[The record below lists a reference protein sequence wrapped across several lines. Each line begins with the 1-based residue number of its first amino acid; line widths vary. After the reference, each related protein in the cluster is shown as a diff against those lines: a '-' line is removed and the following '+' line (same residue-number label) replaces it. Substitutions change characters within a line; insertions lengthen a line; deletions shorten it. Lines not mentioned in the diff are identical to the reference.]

1 MSIKSLIDRIDSDIV
16 LSGPDVSELYAKDW
30 SEEVPCKPDV
40 VIQPRN
46 TEDISHVLAQCQ
58 AHGQPVVTQGGRTG
72 LSGGATPKA
81 KEWVLSTEK
90 LDKIISIDADAM
102 TITVQAGVI
111 LEKIQNA
118 ASEIGLLFPMDIG
131 ARGSCTA
138 GGIVAT
144 NAGGTQVIQY
154 GMTRSLVLGLVAV
167 LPDGTVLK
175 AHNTLIKNNSGF
187 DLKHLLIGSE
197 GVLGVITEI
206 TFRLF
211 PKRPIR
217 KTALCAI
224 PDFKKAQKLLK
235 IAKTN
240 FLGLSSFEI
249 MWNDYFVAALDATN
263 EKNPFNEM
271 HPLYALIEVEEGQ
284 ETGAF
289 ENVLMG
295 AIEQD
300 IVSGVIISKNE
311 NERQKLW
318 TIRDGIS
325 EILPLLKNRIDF
337 DLGIPSPK
345 MEGFIKDVKQG
356 LSEKFKDCKTLAFGH
371 LGDGNLHLTVSIQNP
386 NDKNDIEKLVFSL
399 TKAAQGAITAEHGVG
414 SLKRKWLSYTRSKEE
429 IVLMQALKKMIDPA
443 DILNPRRV
451 I

>member
-1 MSIKSLIDRIDSDIV
+1 
-16 LSGPDVSELYAKDW
+16 
-30 SEEVPCKPDV
+30 
-40 VIQPRN
+40 
-46 TEDISHVLAQCQ
+46 
-58 AHGQPVVTQGGRTG
+58 
-72 LSGGATPKA
+72 
-81 KEWVLSTEK
+81 
-90 LDKIISIDADAM
+90 
-102 TITVQAGVI
+102 
-111 LEKIQNA
+111 
-118 ASEIGLLFPMDIG
+118 
-131 ARGSCTA
+131 
-138 GGIVAT
+138 
-144 NAGGTQVIQY
+144 
-154 GMTRSLVLGLVAV
+154 
-167 LPDGTVLK
+167 
-175 AHNTLIKNNSGF
+175 
-187 DLKHLLIGSE
+187 
-197 GVLGVITEI
+197 
-206 TFRLF
+206 
-211 PKRPIR
+211 
-217 KTALCAI
+217 
-224 PDFKKAQKLLK
+224 
-235 IAKTN
+235 
-240 FLGLSSFEI
+240 

-399 TKAAQGAITAEHGVG
+399 TKAAQGAITAEHGGG